1 MGVALHF
8 HVLEEDDLDVV
19 LDDCLVVAVL
29 RTVIFLKDAVQLVF
43 C

>member
-29 RTVIFLKDAVQLVF
+29 GAVILLKNTV
-43 C
+43 